1 MHNIVDVI
9 ENLNFE
15 FSGKKLVNQFQVI
28 NFVKFVNFKLFYFI
42 LFFGLCQTVPTWH
55 LLSIPKLKIKDKLM
69 LIKIT
74 F

>member
-28 NFVKFVNFKLFYFI
+28 NFVKFVNFELFYFI
-42 LFFGLCQTVPTWH
+42 FWVM
-55 LLSIPKLKIKDKLM
+55 PKSAHMAFVKHSKIKNKR
-69 LIKIT
+69 
-74 F
+74 